1 MINLISKKVTH
12 KQFGIGSIVKH
23 NDSSIEIHFASENK
37 KFIYPDAFGKHLKL
51 HDQSDAVALEKIIEK
66 KELEQKEE
74 KSKREEEGKLQRKS
88 RELRLEHEK
97 LMRNHKLHSESQ
109 LAFWCDTDEQ
119 NRVFSEW
126 KVFSGVTKSGA
137 SKGMPSKPIRL
148 FPNSAVLLTAL
159 DSDKQEKDRRI
170 IGIYMVN
177 EDFIGK
183 LCEDGY
189 IPAHSKYRLKLTE
202 QESEQL
208 LFWEYY
214 VNEKSPQKMTWNS
227 GKHRYF
233 DNTWM
238 AQILLRIVSLKTDPK
253 EKELA
258 NQFFKY
264 FCKKNNITAQ
274 ELPKPNGTLM
284 RI

>member
-1 MINLISKKVTH
+1 
-12 KQFGIGSIVKH
+12 
-23 NDSSIEIHFASENK
+23 
-37 KFIYPDAFGKHLKL
+37 
-51 HDQSDAVALEKIIEK
+51 
-66 KELEQKEE
+66 
-74 KSKREEEGKLQRKS
+74 
-88 RELRLEHEK
+88 
-97 LMRNHKLHSESQ
+97 
-109 LAFWCDTDEQ
+109 
-119 NRVFSEW
+119 
-126 KVFSGVTKSGA
+126 
-137 SKGMPSKPIRL
+137 
-148 FPNSAVLLTAL
+148 
-159 DSDKQEKDRRI
+159 
-170 IGIYMVN
+170 MVN

-189 IPAHSKYRLKLTE
+189 IPAHSKYRLQLTE
-202 QESEQL
+202 QESNQL

-253 EKELA
+253 EKEIA

-264 FCKKNNITAQ
+264 FCKRNNITAQ

>member
-1 MINLISKKVTH
+1 MNLINKEVTH

-23 NDSSIEIHFASENK
+23 NDSIVEIHFATENK
-37 KFIYPDAFGKHLKL
+37 KFVYPDGFGKHLKL
-51 HDQSDAVALEKIIEK
+51 HDKSDANSLELIIQEK
-66 KELEQKEE
+66 EIERRE
-74 KSKREEEGKLQRKS
+74 KQCKREEEEKLQRKN

-109 LAFWCDTDEQ
+109 LAFWCDTEEK
-119 NRVFSEW
+119 NRTFSEW
-126 KVFSGVTKSGA
+126 KVFSGVTKSGTN
-137 SKGMPSKPIRL
+137 KGMPSKPIRL

-159 DSDKQEKDRRI
+159 DSDKHEKDRRI
-170 IGIYMVN
+170 IGVYMVE

-189 IPAHSKYRLKLTE
+189 IPAHSKYRLQLTE
-202 QESEQL
+202 QESDQM

-214 VNEKSPQKMTWNS
+214 VNEKSPHKMTWNS

-238 AQILLRIVSLKTDPK
+238 AQILLRIVSLKSDPK
-253 EKELA
+253 EREMA
-258 NQFFKY
+258 QQFFKY

-274 ELPKPNGTLM
+274 ELPKPNGALM

>member
-1 MINLISKKVTH
+1 MNLISKKVTH

-51 HDQSDAVALEKIIEK
+51 HDQSDASALEKMIQKREM
-66 KELEQKEE
+66 ERKEE
-74 KSKREEEGKLQRKS
+74 KQKLEEEEKLQRKN

-97 LMRNHKLHSESQ
+97 LMKNHKLHSESQ
-109 LAFWCDTDEQ
+109 LAFWCDTEEQ
-119 NRVFSEW
+119 SSAFSEW
-126 KVFSGVTKSGA
+126 KVFFGVTKSGA
-137 SKGMPSKPIRL
+137 NKGMPSKPIRL
-148 FPNSAVLLTAL
+148 YPNSAVLLTAL
-159 DSDKQEKDRRI
+159 DSGKPEKDRRI

-189 IPAHSKYRLKLTE
+189 VSAHSKYRLQLTK
-202 QESEQL
+202 QESDQL
-208 LFWEYY
+208 FFWEYY
-214 VNEKSPQKMTWNS
+214 VNEKYPNKTTWNA

-233 DNTWM
+233 NNEWM
-238 AQILLRIVSLKTDPK
+238 AQILLRIVSLKSDPK
-253 EKELA
+253 EKEMALR
-258 NQFFKY
+258 FFQY

-274 ELPKPNGTLM
+274 ELPEPKGNLK

>member
-1 MINLISKKVTH
+1 MNLINKKVTH
-12 KQFGIGSIVKH
+12 KQFGIGSIVKQ
-23 NDSSIEIHFASENK
+23 NDSSIEIHFAVENK

-51 HDQSDAVALEKIIEK
+51 HDQSDANALEKIIQK
-66 KELEQKEE
+66 KEMEQTEE
-74 KSKREEEGKLQRKS
+74 KWKREEEEKLQRKN

-109 LAFWCDTDEQ
+109 LVFWCDTEEQ
-119 NRVFSEW
+119 NKSFSEW

-137 SKGMPSKPIRL
+137 NKGMPIKPIRL

-159 DSDKQEKDRRI
+159 DSNMHEKDRRI
-170 IGIYMVN
+170 IGVYMVN

-189 IPAHSKYRLKLTE
+189 IPAHSKYRLQLTE
-202 QESEQL
+202 QESDQM

-214 VNEKSPQKMTWNS
+214 VNEKSPHKMTWNS

-233 DNTWM
+233 DNAWM
-238 AQILLRIVSLKTDPK
+238 AQILLDIVSLKSNPK
-253 EKELA
+253 EREMA
-258 NQFFKY
+258 HQFLKY
-264 FCKKNNITAQ
+264 FCKKNNVTAQ
-274 ELPKPNGTLM
+274 KLPKPNGTLM

>member
-1 MINLISKKVTH
+1 MNLISKKVTH
-12 KQFGIGSIVKH
+12 KQFGIGSIVQH
-23 NDSSIEIHFASENK
+23 NDSSIEIHFATENK

-51 HDQSDAVALEKIIEK
+51 HDQSDANALEKIIQKREI
-66 KELEQKEE
+66 EQKEE
-74 KSKREEEGKLQRKS
+74 KRKREEEEKLQRKN

-109 LAFWCDTDEQ
+109 LVFWCDTEEQ
-119 NRVFSEW
+119 SKAFSEW
-126 KVFSGVTKSGA
+126 KVFSGVTKSGTN
-137 SKGMPSKPIRL
+137 KGMPSKPIRL
-148 FPNSAVLLTAL
+148 YPNSAVLLTAL
-159 DSDKQEKDRRI
+159 DSDQPEKNRRI

-177 EDFIGK
+177 EDFVGK

-189 IPAHSKYRLKLTE
+189 IPAHSKYRLQLTE
-202 QESEQL
+202 QESNQL
-208 LFWEYY
+208 LFWDYY
-214 VNEKSPQKMTWNS
+214 VNEKSPHKMTWNS

-238 AQILLRIVSLKTDPK
+238 AQILFHIVSLKSDPK
-253 EKELA
+253 EREIALR
-258 NQFFKY
+258 FFQY

-274 ELPKPNGTLM
+274 ELQKPNGALM

>member
-1 MINLISKKVTH
+1 MNLINKEVTH

-23 NDSSIEIHFASENK
+23 NDSIVEIHFASENK
-37 KFIYPDAFGKHLKL
+37 KFVYPDGFGKHLKL
-51 HDQSDAVALEKIIEK
+51 HDKSDANSLELIIQEK
-66 KELEQKEE
+66 EIERKEE
-74 KSKREEEGKLQRKS
+74 QCKREEEEKLQRKN
-88 RELRLEHEK
+88 RESRLEHEK
-97 LMRNHKLHSESQ
+97 LMRTHKLHSESQ

-253 EKELA
+253 EKEIA

>member
-1 MINLISKKVTH
+1 MNLIDKKVTH
-12 KQFGIGSIVKH
+12 KQFGIGSIVKY
-23 NDSSIEIHFASENK
+23 NDSSIEIHFAAENK

-51 HDQSDAVALEKIIEK
+51 HNQSDANALEKIIQK
-66 KELEQKEE
+66 KELEQKEA
-74 KSKREEEGKLQRKS
+74 KWKQEEEEKLQRKN

-97 LMRNHKLHSESQ
+97 LMKNHKLHSESQ
-109 LAFWCDTDEQ
+109 LVFWCDTEEQ
-119 NRVFSEW
+119 NRIFSEW

-137 SKGMPSKPIRL
+137 NKGMPSKPIRL

-159 DSDKQEKDRRI
+159 DSDKHEKDRRI
-170 IGIYMVN
+170 IGVYMVK

-189 IPAHSKYRLKLTE
+189 IPAHSTYRLQLTE
-202 QESEQL
+202 QESNQL
-208 LFWEYY
+208 LFWQYY

-233 DNTWM
+233 DNAWM
-238 AQILLRIVSLKTDPK
+238 AQILLHIVSLKSDPK
-253 EKELA
+253 EREIA
-258 NQFFKY
+258 QQFFKY
-264 FCKKNNITAQ
+264 FCKKNNITIQ
-274 ELPKPNGTLM
+274 ELPKPNGALV